1 MTLLRKVL
9 IAEVVWFLLA
19 MFIAGFDPSW
29 ITSDQFGPLR
39 TSFVGMGAI
48 IGLAVAFFDNRLR
61 W

>member
-9 IAEVVWFLLA
+9 IAEVVWFALA

-39 TSFVGMGAI
+39 TLLVGIGAV
-48 IGLAVAFFDNRLR
+48 IGGGIYIDHKG
-61 W
+61 

>member
-9 IAEVVWFLLA
+9 IAETVWLVLA

-39 TSFVGMGAI
+39 TLFVGIGAVVGGGI
-48 IGLAVAFFDNRLR
+48 YVGHK
-61 W
+61 